1 MNEISLILLIEGYNI
16 QRLTENLL
24 FYKHFLVIVKKKKKK
39 AWVGVRMKNILLAPC
54 SGHAVKSTSLWSVR
68 GVYK

>member
-24 FYKHFLVIVKKKKKK
+24 FYEHFLVILKKKK

>member
-16 QRLTENLL
+16 QKLTENPL
-24 FYKHFLVIVKKKKKK
+24 FYEQLLVKVKKKK
-39 AWVGVRMKNILLAPC
+39 AGVGVRMKNILLAPC
-54 SGHAVKSTSLWSVR
+54 SGHEVKSTHLWSVR

>member
-24 FYKHFLVIVKKKKKK
+24 FYEHFLVILKKKKSMGWGEDEKYSISSVFR
-39 AWVGVRMKNILLAPC
+39 AC
-54 SGHAVKSTSLWSVR
+54 S
-68 GVYK
+68 

>member
-24 FYKHFLVIVKKKKKK
+24 FYEHFLVILKKKK
-39 AWVGVRMKNILLAPC
+39 AGVGVRMKNILLAPC

>member
-24 FYKHFLVIVKKKKKK
+24 FYKHFLVIVKKKKK

-68 GVYK
+68 EVYK

>member
-24 FYKHFLVIVKKKKKK
+24 FYEHFLVIVKKKKKSMGWGEDEK
-39 AWVGVRMKNILLAPC
+39 YSISSMFRAC
-54 SGHAVKSTSLWSVR
+54 S
-68 GVYK
+68 